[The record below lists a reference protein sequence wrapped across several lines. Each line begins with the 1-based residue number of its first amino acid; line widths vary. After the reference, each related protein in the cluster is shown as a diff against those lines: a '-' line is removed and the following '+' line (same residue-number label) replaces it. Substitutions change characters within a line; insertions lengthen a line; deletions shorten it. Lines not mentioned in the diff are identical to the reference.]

1 MNMTA
6 GFYFLIILL
15 GLILCSFLG
24 GYKEGM
30 FGVSQGNINTKAY
43 FTPEPSNT
51 FTGANQNNKG
61 AVAYYS
67 NNGDG
72 TYTLVVVDTYG
83 QISAYI
89 SKQVRDTKIIEQVEK
104 TAMPGDPSTKMFAS
118 SNGYLTIITLTAGS
132 DYVQINNMSDTSLPS
147 PYTGS
152 LTAIKPPQVIQPSG
166 STNTSASTS
175 QPTQGSVTFGNTIAS
190 PVGAS
195 TNVSTATNPGLVP
208 ILTSFLYNQ
217 QQNQNYNHYT
227 GTSFPTLFYG
237 PNGSKATLIN
247 ANNTISISITYSSG
261 ITVIYNPLSKD
272 STGNIIFVANDK
284 TTMKIV
290 LDSYGNPFLQQYD
303 SNDNLLSKFS
313 SSRTYTMNPNFATNS
328 ASPQQPFNL
337 LNYFNGYNRQIS
349 QGGSYPPSYIISPDG
364 PSLAYPA
371 PTAPVTINSMNGDGQ
386 YNNWLPRGISKS
398 MIPPGD
404 EDLYILKSSVVPPV
418 CPSCPAP
425 IIAPPTTSS
434 SSKTDTSNCPACP
447 PCARCPEPAFT
458 CQKVPN
464 YARGANNSSLPSPMT
479 RSGYTTYGM

>member
-1 MNMTA
+1 MTA

-72 TYTLVVVDTYG
+72 SYTVITVDIDGKITGYT
-83 QISAYI
+83 SNE
-89 SKQVRDTKIIEQVEK
+89 VRDKQYIKEFENEFK
-104 TAMPGDPSTKMFAS
+104 PGSPNMKMFAS
-118 SNGYLTIITLTAGS
+118 SNGYLSIIHIVPGL
-132 DYVQINNMSDTSLPS
+132 DYVLINNSSDTSLPS
-147 PYTGS
+147 GYIGQLMERAETP
-152 LTAIKPPQVIQPSG
+152 IIQPASKKGG
-166 STNTSASTS
+166 STSGSTS

-195 TNVSTATNPGLVP
+195 TNVSTATNPGIIP
-208 ILTSFLYNQ
+208 ILASFLYNQ

-227 GTSFPTLFYG
+227 GTSLPTLFYS

-261 ITVIYNPLSKD
+261 TTIVYSPSKPD
-272 STGNIIFVANDK
+272 STGNMIYIADDK
-284 TTMKIV
+284 TSIKIISDNYGNPLLQQ
-290 LDSYGNPFLQQYD
+290 LDSYGNP
-303 SNDNLLSKFS
+303 LSTFS
-313 SSRTYTMNPNFATNS
+313 SSKTYTMNPNFATNS

-337 LNYFNGYNRQIS
+337 SNYFNGYNRQTS

-425 IIAPPTTSS
+425 IVAPPTTSS

-479 RSGYTTYGM
+479 GSGYTTYGM